1 MMHRTAAGH
10 YSQARDRIVRAIHP
24 PVVSDAT
31 MLHPVV
37 RRQILADN
45 KIAASPNQNHCET
58 APLSQ
63 LAAAFADD
71 EPDRD

>member
-1 MMHRTAAGH
+1 MTHRTTAGH
-10 YSQARDRIVRAIHP
+10 YSQARDRIVRTIHT

-37 RRQILADN
+37 RRQILADT
-45 KIAASPNQNHCET
+45 KIAASPSQNRCEPT
-58 APLSQ
+58 SRSQ
-63 LAAAFADD
+63 LAVAFADD